1 MKPYHRRKHTIKNNG
16 KKTRSR
22 HSMRRNKKGG
32 APELVPASS
41 GIRDRIRKM
50 WVDATQ
56 HHDDHGRE
64 IAVSY
69 VSDHL
74 VWYTRHKISLLTDTW
89 RTMIKDGIVSVSTVD
104 NLLDNINSEWVGLFI
119 TPNDPAEQQQLD
131 LAALYV
137 FNEEIL
143 GQCFFFK
150 RDIFFR
156 YITSLKPA
164 IRKEQIAWARTDI
177 PNLVRRT
184 QPLYRG
190 MAPRNIRQLTMQTM
204 ANYVFGRLTHNDPNR
219 FNRTQKLNPL
229 ALTAS
234 RRSKTGLMVR
244 AFSMKY
250 ELMHNF
256 GVAMVGGRPGRPCYV
271 AVDPTTNNIAVNNAG
286 TGDIQIFNSQGGI
299 INTIN
304 VAINIIYMIFNST
317 GNLIFLDDPQYDPQR
332 RQYIHILNLTD
343 TSVRSFGIS
352 LPFSKRASSF
362 TLNTNETEIVVHFG
376 LLGLIRILKMDGTFL
391 RDINTVSLPTISQLR
406 GEGTIVI
413 DRDGNIVL
421 TDANNRRI
429 QVYNYFSGDNVR
441 TIDMA
446 SMKRPFWL
454 AIDPSSGNFAVADS
468 PPVYEEPPKIP
479 IRVIRGDGSLVCT
492 VGNRQLVNTQGI
504 TFAPNGDLVVCDTG
518 NGRIK
523 IFSRV

>member
-1 MKPYHRRKHTIKNNG
+1 
-16 KKTRSR
+16 
-22 HSMRRNKKGG
+22 MRRNKKGG

-41 GIRDRIRKM
+41 GIHDRIRKM
-50 WVDATQ
+50 WVDETQ

-74 VWYTRHKISLLTDTW
+74 VWYTRHEISLLTDTW

-104 NLLDNINSEWVGLFI
+104 NLIDNLNSEWVGMFI
-119 TPNDPAEQQQLD
+119 TPNDPAEQRLD

-137 FNEEIL
+137 FKEEIL

-150 RDIFFR
+150 RDNFFR
-156 YITSLKPA
+156 YIIQRYTSLKPA
-164 IRKEQIAWARTDI
+164 IRKDQIAWPRADI
-177 PNLVRRT
+177 PKLVRRT
-184 QPLYRG
+184 QPLYHG

-219 FNRTQKLNPL
+219 FNRTQKRNPL
-229 ALTAS
+229 ALIAS

-244 AFSMKY
+244 AFSIKY
-250 ELMHNF
+250 DLMHNF
-256 GVAMVGGRPGRPCYV
+256 GVAMVGGWPGRPCYV

-286 TGDIQIFNSQGGI
+286 TGDIQIFNHQGGI
-299 INTIN
+299 ISTIS
-304 VAINIIYMIFNST
+304 VTINIIYMIFNST
-317 GNLIFLDDPQYDPQR
+317 SNLIFLDVQRYDQQQ
-332 RQYIHILNLTD
+332 RQYIHILNSTG
-343 TSVRSFGIS
+343 TSMRSFGIS
-352 LPFSKRASSF
+352 LPFFNRASSF
-362 TLNTNETEIVVHFG
+362 TLNTDETEIVVHFG
-376 LLGLIRILKMDGTFL
+376 LIGLIRILKLDGTFL

-429 QVYNYFSGDNVR
+429 QVYNYFSGENVR

-468 PPVYEEPPKIP
+468 PPGYEEPPNIP

-492 VGNRQLVNTQGI
+492 VCNRQLLFDTQGI